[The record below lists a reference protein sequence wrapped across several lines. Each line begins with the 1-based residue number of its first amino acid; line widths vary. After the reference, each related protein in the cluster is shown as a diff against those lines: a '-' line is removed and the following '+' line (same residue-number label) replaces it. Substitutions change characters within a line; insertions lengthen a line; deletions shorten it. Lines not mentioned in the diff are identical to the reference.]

1 MEKSNENKLN
11 QQDSNLK
18 NQGQNFSSIPSQS
31 SNRNLK
37 IVVGVL
43 IVLLVGALG
52 VVGYYDFINNK
63 DISQTEQLA
72 PTNNQ
77 NVSQT
82 TETPN
87 SQSGHLPVVI
97 YMQQVKTISNG
108 SRTWPTV
115 KILRKVGNEEPEI
128 LAEVGKVGEYPNNFK
143 LSPDNKF
150 LLVNLESK
158 LQILNL
164 TTKELKDLFIPKRQ
178 VLSVSYSPDEKQ
190 LFIWD
195 QKYAPTDG
203 NNSYY
208 VHLFTLADQKDQI
221 IKQGSNASAFFGSVW
236 RNDNKVILNEALGE
250 FSRPWYFDLN
260 NNQMFKTM
268 VDFASGFT
276 SESGKAMAVVKDS
289 VVDVCNDFSGS
300 ASSVYNIIDPVSGN
314 ILGTIGGSGNRV
326 SVLAISSDDEEAVYQ
341 AEKPWTNR
349 DDCSKTPERN
359 YYKVQISSGKVTKL
373 SNVADVLKS
382 WNVNYV
388 GATAEYDYNKST
400 WSIFING
407 QPIIT
412 SDKELRLVGQ
422 FFN

>member
-1 MEKSNENKLN
+1 MENSNDNKLN
-11 QQDSNLK
+11 QQGSNLE
-18 NQGQNFSSIPSQS
+18 NQGQNFSGISPQG

-37 IVVGVL
+37 IIIGVL
-43 IVLLVGALG
+43 IIVLVGALG
-52 VVGYYDFINNK
+52 AAGYYVFKNNK
-63 DISQTEQLA
+63 NISQTEQPT

-87 SQSGHLPVVI
+87 SQAEHLPVVI
-97 YMQQVKTISNG
+97 YTQQVKTTDNG

-115 KILRKVGNEEPEI
+115 RILRKVGNTEPEI
-128 LAEVGKVGEYPNNFK
+128 LAEVGKVGEYPNNFQ

-164 TTKELKDLFIPKRQ
+164 ATKELKDLFIPKRQ
-178 VLSVSYSPDEKQ
+178 VLSVSYSPDAKQ

-203 NNSYY
+203 NNSYHA
-208 VHLFTLADQKDQI
+208 HLFTLADQKDQI
-221 IKQGSNASAFFGSVW
+221 IKQGSNASTFFGSVW

-260 NNQMFKTM
+260 NNQMSKSTGN
-268 VDFASGFT
+268 FASGLT

-289 VVDVCNDFSGS
+289 VGDVCNDFSGS

-314 ILGTIGGSGNRV
+314 ISGTIGGSGNRV
-326 SVLAISSDDEEAVYQ
+326 SVLAISSDDKEAVYQ

-359 YYKVQISSGKVTKL
+359 YYKVQISSGQATKL

-382 WNVNYV
+382 WNVNYIGV
-388 GATAEYDYNKST
+388 TAEYDYNKST
-400 WSIFING
+400 WSILING

-412 SDKELRLVGQ
+412 SDKELRLAGQ
-422 FFN
+422 FYN

>member
-1 MEKSNENKLN
+1 MENSNDNKLN
-11 QQDSNLK
+11 QQDSNLE
-18 NQGQNFSSIPSQS
+18 NQGQSFSNIPPQG

-37 IVVGVL
+37 IIIGVL
-43 IVLLVGALG
+43 IVLLVGTLG
-52 VVGYYDFINNK
+52 VAGYYVFKNK
-63 DISQTEQLA
+63 NISQTEQ
-72 PTNNQ
+72 PTPTDNQ
-77 NVSQT
+77 NVSQA

-87 SQSGHLPVVI
+87 SQAEHLPVVI
-97 YMQQVKTISNG
+97 YTQQVKTTNNG

-115 KILRKVGNEEPEI
+115 RILRKVGDLEPEV
-128 LAEVGKVGEYPNNFK
+128 LAEVGKVGEHPNDFQ

-164 TTKELKDLFIPKRQ
+164 STKELKDLFIPKRQ
-178 VLSVSYSPDEKQ
+178 VLSVSYSPDAKQ

-195 QKYAPTDG
+195 QKYAPTEG

-221 IKQGSNASAFFGSVW
+221 IKQGTNASPFFGSVW
-236 RNDNKVILNEALGE
+236 RSDNKVILSEARGE
-250 FSRPWYFDLN
+250 FSRPWYFDLS
-260 NNQMFKTM
+260 NNQMSKTPGNF
-268 VDFASGFT
+268 VCGLISK
-276 SESGKAMAVVKDS
+276 SGKAMAVVKDQ
-289 VVDVCNDFSGS
+289 VGDVCNDFGGS
-300 ASSVYNIIDPVSGN
+300 TYSIYNVIDPVSGN
-314 ILGTIGGSGNRV
+314 ILGTIGGSGNIV
-326 SVLAISSDDEEAVYQ
+326 SVLAFSSDDKEAVYQ

-349 DDCSKTPERN
+349 DDCNKTPERN
-359 YYKVQISSGKVTKL
+359 YYKVQISSGQATKL

-400 WSIFING
+400 WSILVNS

-422 FFN
+422 FYN